1 MTLKNNFFIRYLL
14 RLFFSLAFLNLL
26 LIAAVLA
33 EPLLSGAPAQQVQ
46 AKSAVQQ
53 KKLSLH
59 FANIEVSE
67 LLKELARL
75 GQTNFL
81 ISESIQ
87 GSISV
92 DLHHIPWS
100 SAVQS
105 ILASKG
111 LSMLRHGDIFWIG
124 PYAEINAFQKH
135 RREDAALP
143 FGGDHPQSPRQIL
156 IEARIVE
163 ADDRFARDLGAKLSF
178 LGEGASSHLQPKMN
192 AGFDLATSGLNG
204 FNPISAAATLL
215 SKNASGLL
223 QAELSALEAQG
234 QGKVISNPRIMT
246 SDQVKA
252 TIEQGTELPYQV
264 SSQSGSKLQF
274 RKANLRLE
282 VIPKIHPDGMI
293 SMLVG
298 ITKDTIGMKTEQGYA
313 IDTKTLSS
321 EVTVENGGTV
331 IIGGIYQTT
340 EREDIVK
347 VPLLGDI
354 PILGHLFRHSAKLKD
369 KKELLVFLTPTVL
382 TKP

>member
-1 MTLKNNFFIRYLL
+1 MSLNRHYLSCYA
-14 RLFFSLAFLNLL
+14 RLFGLLFLLWASHFVRAYADPSLNR
-26 LIAAVLA
+26 V
-33 EPLLSGAPAQQVQ
+33 LSGSHQVTQATQ
-46 AKSAVQQ
+46 AKTI
-53 KKLSLH
+53 SLY
-59 FANIEVSE
+59 FANIEVSA

-87 GSISV
+87 GTISV
-92 DLHHIPWS
+92 DLQQIPWS

-143 FGGDHPQSPRQIL
+143 FGGDHPQSPQQIL

-178 LGEGASSHLQPKMN
+178 LGEGAGSYLQPKIN
-192 AGFDLATSGLNG
+192 SGFDLAGAGLNG
-204 FNPISAAATLL
+204 FSPVSAAATLL

-264 SSQSGSKLQF
+264 TSQSGSKLQF

-331 IIGGIYQTT
+331 IIGGIYQTI

-354 PILGHLFRHSAKLKD
+354 PILGHLFRHSAKLLD

-382 TKP
+382 SKP